1 MPSSLPRRIAV
12 AAVAIPAVFTF
23 VYVGGWLL
31 VIALQCLA
39 VLGTSEVYRLA
50 RSRDVHP
57 LAWLGYLGAV
67 GGPALMFAISGAGGI
82 DTTWIG
88 FAATGWFLAVMAGA
102 VWQRNPNQAPL
113 AAIAVTVF
121 GAVYT
126 GVLPAFLLLLRHAE
140 TTRGPWAA
148 TWLVFLP
155 LAVTWVSDSMAMAG
169 GMLIGGPK
177 LSPAISPNKTWA
189 GTVTGSIAATAAAPL
204 YGVLALGP
212 YGIVLAWWKLA
223 VLGLALSIVGHV
235 GDLAESLLKREAGVK
250 DSGRAFPGHG
260 GVLDRLDSLYWVLP
274 TATALLSAYGAI

>member
-12 AAVAIPAVFTF
+12 AAVAIPAVFAF
-23 VYVGGWLL
+23 VYVGGWPL
-31 VIALQCLA
+31 VIALQF
-39 VLGTSEVYRLA
+39 LGVVGASEVYRLA

-67 GGPALMFAISGAGGI
+67 GGPALVVAISGAGGI
-82 DTTWIG
+82 GTTWIG
-88 FAATGWFLAVMAGA
+88 CAATGWFLAVMAGA

-121 GAVYT
+121 GAVYA

-140 TTRGPWAA
+140 TTPDRWAA

-177 LSPAISPNKTWA
+177 FSPAISPNKTWA

-204 YGVLALGP
+204 YGVLALAP
-212 YGIVLAWWKLA
+212 VGIALAWWKLA

-260 GVLDRLDSLYWVLP
+260 GVLDRLDSLYWALP
-274 TATALLSAYGAI
+274 TATVLLSAYGTI